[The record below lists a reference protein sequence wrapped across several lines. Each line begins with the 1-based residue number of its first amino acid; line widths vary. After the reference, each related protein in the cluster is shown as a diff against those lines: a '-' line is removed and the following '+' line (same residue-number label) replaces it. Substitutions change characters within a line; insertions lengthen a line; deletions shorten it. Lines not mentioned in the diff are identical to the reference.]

1 MKKII
6 LRSASPRRKDLLM
19 KAGYSFDILAA
30 DVDEDFLEGLSPYE
44 NVKKLGLKKAMY
56 ECEKYNDS
64 ILIGCDTIVVLD
76 NQVFGKPKNEEDAFL
91 MLSKLSGK
99 KHQVMSGV
107 GIVYNKHI
115 YNFVV
120 VSDVYFKNLS
130 NEDILNYIA
139 TKECFGKAGSY
150 AIQGRGKCLIS
161 HYEGSLENIIGL
173 PIKEVEEILGE
184 IDGMED

>member
-19 KAGYSFDILAA
+19 KAGYVFDVFAA
-30 DVDEDFLEGLSPYE
+30 DIDEDFLEGLSPYE
-44 NVKKLGLKKAMY
+44 NVKKLGLKKAMH
-56 ECEKYNDS
+56 ECEKYKDS

-76 NQVFGKPKNEEDAFL
+76 NQVFGKPKDEKDAFL

-107 GIVYNKHI
+107 GIVYKKHI

-130 NEDILNYIA
+130 TSMLFS
-139 TKECFGKAGSY
+139 K
-150 AIQGRGKCLIS
+150 IS
-161 HYEGSLENIIGL
+161 L
-173 PIKEVEEILGE
+173 
-184 IDGMED
+184 